1 MHTVKY
7 HQLSGMLKDGAAS
20 LQLAPI
26 HATAVHATAGVSNA
40 PEAAGSSTSGSNRA
54 FKPDLY
60 LLMRN
65 PKSFQD
71 IWREF
76 RYGEAG
82 KKPVVEL
89 MGKYGEESWFA
100 QPDTSE
106 GQNNRKNL
114 WNRRNKPIVLEI
126 LYRMMVLKHP
136 ERRALADLQEHE
148 TAAGTVAKFSKWL
161 KANGKCQGK
170 DKQKEAKDQLT
181 QLVNILRPADA
192 VVRS

>member
-1 MHTVKY
+1 MKVPGTI
-7 HQLSGMLKDGAAS
+7 L
-20 LQLAPI
+20 
-26 HATAVHATAGVSNA
+26 
-40 PEAAGSSTSGSNRA
+40 AGSLSRGQLH
-54 FKPDLY
+54 KWQQQG
-60 LLMRN
+60 
-65 PKSFQD
+65 FQA
-71 IWREF
+71 RLVP
-76 RYGEAG
+76 AN
-82 KKPVVEL
+82 
-89 MGKYGEESWFA
+89 EES
-100 QPDTSE
+100 QKLP
-106 GQNNRKNL
+106 
-114 WNRRNKPIVLEI
+114 RNKPIVLEI